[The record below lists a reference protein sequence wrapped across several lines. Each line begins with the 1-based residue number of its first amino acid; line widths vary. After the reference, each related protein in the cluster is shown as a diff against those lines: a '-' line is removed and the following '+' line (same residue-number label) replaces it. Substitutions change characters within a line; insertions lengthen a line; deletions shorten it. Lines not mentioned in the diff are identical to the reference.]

1 LLLKQNSQ
9 LTIGYGSKIVIENG
23 GKLVFESGA
32 AIALYEQSFIE
43 VKPGGK
49 IEIAENATFTWSGK
63 GYLKINTNTWGVSN
77 IVATGPNAKFHKTGS
92 GYGPFDEKLVEI
104 TGGGSLSVDKSLAEF
119 KLQRGYVL
127 MDEHTLLDVES
138 KMRCYFVK
146 FTTNNTIKKHAGIM
160 VYGQQN
166 EAYLDNCIVEN
177 AGWGILMLNN
187 SGNATQAKI
196 VATKFI
202 NNEIGVYI
210 QGKGADLSYC
220 TFWRNTHAAIQLD
233 MLTLPANL
241 YKINAE
247 GNGNGLLSNATNF
260 SLINITDSKIYQN
273 LSGVQVTGGTLTV
286 GCSKIYNNFG
296 PNIHLKNQTTLGL
309 EPARWAKTG
318 NNYFYNDFTTSIAL
332 NNAWSL
338 FMDKGKNHFQVNP
351 NYSSQA
357 INGTLRS
364 AGVWW
369 QRLVFPIVAGQN
381 YWNVNGTSPV
391 MQTVS
396 SSNDY
401 LITQKYRT
409 TTANVSILDGSPF
422 TAAPTFADCGSGN
435 SLPYNPGDQ
444 PSVLIGKPNLT
455 LSNGSDIKDYFMTGL
470 DKLYIQNSYE
480 SAISIF
486 ELIVKHDYG
495 TSNDIQ
501 LSDEEYISEQGLW
514 SEVVYAA
521 YEKMLE
527 GLTSGIYAGVIGDY
541 ASDPDLYDKV
551 RLAQEHLIGNM
562 VAADTLAYEHWFKL
576 SLDNAIVYKLM
587 GNLNTCYNKLDNLK
601 AATFNTSTNAN
612 LVNYTLCRVENEIS
626 LRDSVI
632 TKMDYDTALNNCISE
647 LGYTYPTTALNV
659 GEEPADPIEEGYFG
673 KKGNDVNKPNAE
685 LNHHVDEQNTNE
697 VTVYPNPSNGL
708 VVVSANGVK
717 VESITIYNELGM
729 KIITYNN
736 TNTITINKSGLY
748 LLEIKTDKGT
758 YRKKVIVQ

>member
-1 LLLKQNSQ
+1 
-9 LTIGYGSKIVIENG
+9 
-23 GKLVFESGA
+23 
-32 AIALYEQSFIE
+32 
-43 VKPGGK
+43 
-49 IEIAENATFTWSGK
+49 
-63 GYLKINTNTWGVSN
+63 
-77 IVATGPNAKFHKTGS
+77 
-92 GYGPFDEKLVEI
+92 
-104 TGGGSLSVDKSLAEF
+104 
-119 KLQRGYVL
+119 
-127 MDEHTLLDVES
+127 
-138 KMRCYFVK
+138 
-146 FTTNNTIKKHAGIM
+146 
-160 VYGQQN
+160 
-166 EAYLDNCIVEN
+166 
-177 AGWGILMLNN
+177 
-187 SGNATQAKI
+187 
-196 VATKFI
+196 
-202 NNEIGVYI
+202 
-210 QGKGADLSYC
+210 
-220 TFWRNTHAAIQLD
+220 
-233 MLTLPANL
+233 
-241 YKINAE
+241 
-247 GNGNGLLSNATNF
+247 
-260 SLINITDSKIYQN
+260 
-273 LSGVQVTGGTLTV
+273 
-286 GCSKIYNNFG
+286 
-296 PNIHLKNQTTLGL
+296 
-309 EPARWAKTG
+309 
-318 NNYFYNDFTTSIAL
+318 
-332 NNAWSL
+332 
-338 FMDKGKNHFQVNP
+338 
-351 NYSSQA
+351 
-357 INGTLRS
+357 
-364 AGVWW
+364 
-369 QRLVFPIVAGQN
+369 
-381 YWNVNGTSPV
+381 
-391 MQTVS
+391 
-396 SSNDY
+396 
-401 LITQKYRT
+401 
-409 TTANVSILDGSPF
+409 
-422 TAAPTFADCGSGN
+422 
-435 SLPYNPGDQ
+435 
-444 PSVLIGKPNLT
+444 
-455 LSNGSDIKDYFMTGL
+455 L
-470 DKLYIQNSYE
+470 DKLYIKNSYE

-632 TKMDYDTALNNCISE
+632 TKMDYATALNNCISE
-647 LGYTYPTTALNV
+647 LGYTYPTTTLNV

-717 VESITIYNELGM
+717 VESITIYNELGI